1 MRVGPWRGA
10 AEQARALL
18 GSGLVRPARPDRLL
32 GAGLALARYGY
43 TLAAGVDAAAAA
55 APRALALRDEAG
67 ACSYRTLADVSVEL
81 ASLLRE
87 RGLTEADPVALSAA
101 NGRAFVV
108 AAAALSRLG
117 ADVVLCN
124 PATPPAQLAGILA
137 REGCT
142 ALLSDD
148 AATYRDVVASPAVRV
163 WDLSE
168 LHAAAVQQAGRRSG
182 QGRTGTGGSP
192 APRHRSRLV
201 ILTSGTTGT
210 PKGAARD
217 VRGAWAGLSLL
228 ARIPLR
234 AGEPTVV
241 AAPMFHA
248 WGLAHLGLGLVLRNQ
263 LVVRRRFDPE
273 QLLADLAQTRATALI
288 AVPVMLARML
298 ELPAA
303 VRARYDTGSLRV
315 IAVSG
320 SALPGGLAT
329 RVLAEWGPVLYNLY
343 GSTEV
348 AMATVAGPEDLAAD
362 PLTAGRPLAGV
373 RLRLVDA
380 EDRDVAPG
388 TPGRLFVGNSLTFS
402 GYTGGEDRT
411 RLDGLVDTGDIGVI
425 DAAGRLR
432 LQGRDDDMIVSG
444 GENVYPAQ
452 VQEVILQL
460 PGVRE
465 AAVVGVDDELFGQR
479 LAAYVV
485 AAPGATVDPEALREH
500 VRARLARHQVPR
512 EVHLVAELPRTATGK
527 VLTRALAPPGDPR
540 S

>member
-1 MRVGPWRGA
+1 MRVGSWRGA
-10 AEQARALL
+10 AEQGRALL
-18 GSGLVRPARPDRLL
+18 GSGLLRPTRPDRLL

-55 APRALALRDEAG
+55 APRALAVRDDAG
-67 ACSYRTLADVSVEL
+67 ACSYRGLADASVAL
-81 ASLLRE
+81 AGLLGE
-87 RGLTEADPVALSAA
+87 RGLTAGDSVALAA
-101 NGRAFVV
+101 TNGRAFVA

-117 ADVVLCN
+117 ADVVLAN
-124 PATPPAQLAGILA
+124 PGAAPAQLAGIVA
-137 REGCT
+137 REGCA

-148 AATYRDVVASPAVRV
+148 VASYRADVERPGVRV

-168 LHAAAVQQAGRRSG
+168 LHADAVRQAAAGPTAG
-182 QGRTGTGGSP
+182 GGSP

-217 VRGAWAGLSLL
+217 VRGGAAGLSLL

-248 WGLAHLGLGLVLRNQ
+248 WGLAQLGLGLVLRNQ

-273 QLLADLAQTRATALI
+273 QVLADIAQTRATALI
-288 AVPVMLARML
+288 AVPVMLARIL

-303 VRARYDTGSLRV
+303 VRDRYDTGSLRV

-320 SALPGGLAT
+320 SALPGDLAT

-348 AMATVAGPEDLAAD
+348 AMATVAGPADLAAD
-362 PLTAGRPLAGV
+362 PLTAGRPLPGV
-373 RLRLVDA
+373 RLRLVDD

-402 GYTGGEDRT
+402 GYTGGEDRR
-411 RLDGLVDTGDIGVI
+411 RLDGLVATGDVGVI
-425 DAAGRLR
+425 DEAGRLR

-460 PGVRE
+460 PEVGE

-485 AAPGATVDPEALREH
+485 AAPGATVDAEALRAH
-500 VRARLARHQVPR
+500 VRAQLARHQVPR

-527 VLTRALAPPGDPR
+527 VLTRALEPPGAPR